1 MAKHPA
7 DSILFDLD
15 GTLWNAA
22 ASARNAWNEA
32 LRDFHYEQSLT
43 TAQIEAFC
51 GLPVERMFDVYL
63 DYIPATEHSAIL
75 SRYKALESVEMT
87 EHGGALYPGVKPI
100 LEWLCSRYRLFIVS
114 NCVEG
119 YIENFLDFHSLRH
132 LFTDFECA
140 GNTGKPKTW
149 NIDLIVERNQLRAPV
164 YVGDTVWD
172 QEASAQSGVPFIF
185 AAYGFGKANA
195 PVFTLPAFDQLPEL
209 LQPFR

>member
-22 ASARNAWNEA
+22 ASARNAWNHA
-32 LRDFHYEQSLT
+32 LRDFHYDQLLT

-63 DYIPATEHSAIL
+63 DYIPSTEHSAVL
-75 SRYKALESVEMT
+75 ARYKALESVEMT
-87 EHGGALYPGVKPI
+87 EHGGALYPGVRST
-100 LEWLCSRYRLFIVS
+100 LDRLSAHYRLFIVS

-119 YIENFLDFHSLRH
+119 YIENFLAFHSLQQ

-149 NIDLIVERNQLRAPV
+149 NIDLVVTRNQLRAPV
-164 YVGDTVWD
+164 YVGDTIWD
-172 QEASAQSGVPFIF
+172 QEASAKSGVPFIF

-195 PVFTLPAFDQLPEL
+195 PLYTLAAFERLPDI
-209 LQPFR
+209 LQPQS